1 VNSAARSFQKI
12 LRLLKS
18 HSRGSQRPDGGQAMP
33 PKRVVADIMTANP
46 VTVTPRNAIRT
57 AVNLMREGGFRR
69 LPVVDRGRL
78 VGIITDRDLRRA
90 ANSPFVVREQW
101 YDNFILDHIEV
112 GSCMTPNP
120 ITVEP
125 GLTVAEVAQVMRN
138 NKIGGLPVVTDG
150 QLVGIVTDTDLLDFL
165 IELLEH
171 TAAPA

>member
-1 VNSAARSFQKI
+1 
-12 LRLLKS
+12 
-18 HSRGSQRPDGGQAMP
+18 MP
-33 PKRVVADIMTANP
+33 PKRVVADIMTPNP

-120 ITVEP
+120 ITIEP
-125 GLTVAEVAQVMRN
+125 NKTVAEAAQVMRN
-138 NKIGGLPVVTDG
+138 HKIGGLPVVSDG
-150 QLVGIVTDTDLLDFL
+150 QLIGIVTDTDLLDFL
-165 IELLEH
+165 IELLEPG
-171 TAAPA
+171 TVPA

>member
-1 VNSAARSFQKI
+1 MRT
-12 LRLLKS
+12 
-18 HSRGSQRPDGGQAMP
+18 
-33 PKRVVADIMTANP
+33 KRVVADIMKSNP

-57 AVNLMREGGFRR
+57 AINLMREGGYRR

-120 ITVEP
+120 LTTEP
-125 GLTVAEVAQVMRN
+125 AVPIADAARLMRN
-138 NKIGGLPVVTDG
+138 HKIGGLPVVTDG
-150 QLVGIVTDTDLLDFL
+150 QLVGIITETDLLDFL
-165 IELLEH
+165 IELLAGEPG
-171 TAAPA
+171 PA

>member
-1 VNSAARSFQKI
+1 MV
-12 LRLLKS
+12 
-18 HSRGSQRPDGGQAMP
+18 PMP
-33 PKRVVADIMTANP
+33 VVADIMTPNP
-46 VTVTPRNAIRT
+46 LTVTPRNAIRT

-120 ITVEP
+120 LTIAP
-125 GLTVAEVAQVMRN
+125 AATVAEAARLMRD
-138 NKIGGLPVVTDG
+138 NKIGGLPVLADG
-150 QLVGIVTDTDLLDFL
+150 QLVGILTETDLLNFL
-165 IELLEH
+165 IELLEKQLVLR
-171 TAAPA
+171 

>member
-1 VNSAARSFQKI
+1 MHLPFKI
-12 LRLLKS
+12 YS
-18 HSRGSQRPDGGQAMP
+18 TSSGGRAMRA
-33 PKRVVADIMTANP
+33 KRVVADIMVSNP

-57 AVNLMREGGFRR
+57 AINLMREGGYRR

-120 ITVEP
+120 LTIEP
-125 GLTVAEVAQVMRN
+125 NAPIADAARVMRN
-138 NKIGGLPVVTDG
+138 HKIGGLPVVTDG
-150 QLVGIVTDTDLLDFL
+150 QLVGIITETDLLDFL
-165 IELLEH
+165 IELLAGELV
-171 TAAPA
+171 PA

>member
-1 VNSAARSFQKI
+1 MPLK
-12 LRLLKS
+12 RL
-18 HSRGSQRPDGGQAMP
+18 
-33 PKRVVADIMTANP
+33 VADIMTPNP

-57 AVNLMREGGFRR
+57 AINLMREGGYRR

-120 ITVEP
+120 LTVEP
-125 GLTVAEVAQVMRN
+125 SASIAEAARLMRN
-138 NKIGGLPVVTDG
+138 HKIGGLPVVADG
-150 QLVGIVTDTDLLDFL
+150 QLAGIVTETDLLDFI
-165 IELLEH
+165 IEIL
-171 TAAPA
+171 AAETEPA

>member
-1 VNSAARSFQKI
+1 MPFK
-12 LRLLKS
+12 RL
-18 HSRGSQRPDGGQAMP
+18 
-33 PKRVVADIMTANP
+33 VADIMTSNP

-57 AVNLMREGGFRR
+57 AINLMREGGYRR

-120 ITVEP
+120 LTIEP
-125 GLTVAEVAQVMRN
+125 STLIAEAARMMRN
-138 NKIGGLPVVTDG
+138 HKIGGLPVVEEG
-150 QLVGIVTDTDLLDFL
+150 QLVGIVTETDLLDFL
-165 IELLEH
+165 ISLL
-171 TAAPA
+171 ADQAVPA

>member
-1 VNSAARSFQKI
+1 MPAK
-12 LRLLKS
+12 RL
-18 HSRGSQRPDGGQAMP
+18 
-33 PKRVVADIMTANP
+33 VADIMTPSP

-57 AVNLMREGGFRR
+57 AINLMREGGYRR

-120 ITVEP
+120 LTIESTVSI
-125 GLTVAEVAQVMRN
+125 AEAARMMRN
-138 NKIGGLPVVTDG
+138 HKIGGLPVVNDG
-150 QLVGIVTDTDLLDFL
+150 QLVGIVTETDLLDFL
-165 IELLEH
+165 IELL
-171 TAAPA
+171 ADQAVPA

>member
-1 VNSAARSFQKI
+1 
-12 LRLLKS
+12 
-18 HSRGSQRPDGGQAMP
+18 MP
-33 PKRVVADIMTANP
+33 SKRVVADIMTANP

-120 ITVEP
+120 LTIEP
-125 GLTVAEVAQVMRN
+125 NAAIAEAARVMRN
-138 NKIGGLPVVTDG
+138 HKIGGLPVVADG

-171 TAAPA
+171 ETVPD

>member
-1 VNSAARSFQKI
+1 
-12 LRLLKS
+12 
-18 HSRGSQRPDGGQAMP
+18 MP
-33 PKRVVADIMTANP
+33 TKRVVADIMTANP

-120 ITVEP
+120 ITVAP
-125 GLTVAEVAQVMRN
+125 NAPIAEAARLMRN
-138 NKIGGLPVVTDG
+138 HKIGGLPVIADG

-165 IELLEH
+165 IELLESE
-171 TAAPA
+171 TAPA

>member
-1 VNSAARSFQKI
+1 
-12 LRLLKS
+12 
-18 HSRGSQRPDGGQAMP
+18 
-33 PKRVVADIMTANP
+33 MTPNP

-57 AVNLMREGGFRR
+57 AINLMREGGYRR

-120 ITVEP
+120 
-125 GLTVAEVAQVMRN
+125 LTIAPSASIAEAARLMRN
-138 NKIGGLPVVTDG
+138 HKIGGLPVMADS
-150 QLVGIVTDTDLLDFL
+150 QLVGIITETNLLDFL
-165 IELLEH
+165 IEILVAE
-171 TAAPA
+171 AEPA

>member
-1 VNSAARSFQKI
+1 MRA
-12 LRLLKS
+12 
-18 HSRGSQRPDGGQAMP
+18 
-33 PKRVVADIMTANP
+33 KRVVADIMKSNP

-57 AVNLMREGGFRR
+57 AINLMREGGYRR

-120 ITVEP
+120 LTIEP
-125 GLTVAEVAQVMRN
+125 TAPIADAARLMRN
-138 NKIGGLPVVTDG
+138 HKIGGLPVVTDG
-150 QLVGIVTDTDLLDFL
+150 QLVGIITETDLLDFL
-165 IELLEH
+165 IELLAGEPV
-171 TAAPA
+171 PA

>member
-1 VNSAARSFQKI
+1 
-12 LRLLKS
+12 
-18 HSRGSQRPDGGQAMP
+18 MP
-33 PKRVVADIMTANP
+33 AVADIMTPNP

-57 AVNLMREGGFRR
+57 AVNLMREVGCRR

-120 ITVEP
+120 LTIQP
-125 GLTVAEVAQVMRN
+125 GASICEAARLMRDH
-138 NKIGGLPVVTDG
+138 KVGGLPVVADG
-150 QLVGIVTDTDLLDFL
+150 QLVGIITETDLLNFL
-165 IELLEH
+165 IETLEREQQRGLLMS
-171 TAAPA
+171 APH

>member
-1 VNSAARSFQKI
+1 
-12 LRLLKS
+12 
-18 HSRGSQRPDGGQAMP
+18 
-33 PKRVVADIMTANP
+33 MTPNP

-57 AVNLMREGGFRR
+57 AVNLMREVGCRR

-120 ITVEP
+120 LTIHP
-125 GLTVAEVAQVMRN
+125 GASICEAARLMRDH
-138 NKIGGLPVVTDG
+138 KVGGLPVVTDG
-150 QLVGIVTDTDLLDFL
+150 QLVGIITETDLLNFL
-165 IELLEH
+165 IETLEKEQQRELLMS
-171 TAAPA
+171 APH

>member
-1 VNSAARSFQKI
+1 M
-12 LRLLKS
+12 
-18 HSRGSQRPDGGQAMP
+18 GAMP
-33 PKRVVADIMTANP
+33 VVSNIMTPNP
-46 VTVTPRNAIRT
+46 LTVTPRNAIRT

-120 ITVEP
+120 VTISPTEP
-125 GLTVAEVAQVMRN
+125 VAEAARLMRN
-138 NKIGGLPVVTDG
+138 HKIGGLPVVSEG
-150 QLVGIVTDTDLLDFL
+150 QLIGIVTETDLLDFL
-165 IELLEH
+165 IRILERESA
-171 TAAPA
+171 TV

>member
-1 VNSAARSFQKI
+1 
-12 LRLLKS
+12 
-18 HSRGSQRPDGGQAMP
+18 MP
-33 PKRVVADIMTANP
+33 LKRVVADIMTANP

-57 AVNLMREGGFRR
+57 AVNRMREGGFRR
-69 LPVVDRGRL
+69 LPVVERGRL

-120 ITVEP
+120 LTIGP
-125 GLTVAEVAQVMRN
+125 GDSIAEAARVMRN
-138 NKIGGLPVVTDG
+138 HKIGGLPVIADN

-165 IELLEH
+165 IELLELE
-171 TAAPA
+171 AVPA

>member
-1 VNSAARSFQKI
+1 MRA
-12 LRLLKS
+12 
-18 HSRGSQRPDGGQAMP
+18 
-33 PKRVVADIMTANP
+33 KRVVADIMKSNP

-57 AVNLMREGGFRR
+57 AINLMREGGYRR

-120 ITVEP
+120 LTIEP
-125 GLTVAEVAQVMRN
+125 NAPIADAARLMRN
-138 NKIGGLPVVTDG
+138 HKIGGLPVVTDG
-150 QLVGIVTDTDLLDFL
+150 QLVGIITETDLLDFL
-165 IELLEH
+165 IGLLAGEPV
-171 TAAPA
+171 PA

>member
-1 VNSAARSFQKI
+1 
-12 LRLLKS
+12 
-18 HSRGSQRPDGGQAMP
+18 
-33 PKRVVADIMTANP
+33 MTPNP
-46 VTVTPRNAIRT
+46 LTVTPRNAIRT

-120 ITVEP
+120 LTIEP
-125 GLTVAEVAQVMRN
+125 SAPIAEAARLMRDH
-138 NKIGGLPVVTDG
+138 KIGGLPVLSDG
-150 QLVGIVTDTDLLDFL
+150 QLVGIVTETDLLDFL
-165 IELLEH
+165 IELLERELV
-171 TAAPA
+171 TR

>member
-1 VNSAARSFQKI
+1 MPSK
-12 LRLLKS
+12 RL
-18 HSRGSQRPDGGQAMP
+18 
-33 PKRVVADIMTANP
+33 VADIMTPNP

-57 AVNLMREGGFRR
+57 AINLMREGGYRR

-120 ITVEP
+120 LTIEP
-125 GLTVAEVAQVMRN
+125 ATPIAEAARMMRRR
-138 NKIGGLPVVTDG
+138 
-150 QLVGIVTDTDLLDFL
+150 
-165 IELLEH
+165 
-171 TAAPA
+171 

>member
-1 VNSAARSFQKI
+1 
-12 LRLLKS
+12 
-18 HSRGSQRPDGGQAMP
+18 MP
-33 PKRVVADIMTANP
+33 PKRVVADIMTSNP

-120 ITVEP
+120 ITIEP
-125 GLTVAEVAQVMRN
+125 NVLIAEAARVMRN
-138 NKIGGLPVVTDG
+138 HKIGGMPVIADG
-150 QLVGIVTDTDLLDFL
+150 QLMGILTDTDLLDFL

-171 TAAPA
+171 DAVPA

>member
-1 VNSAARSFQKI
+1 M
-12 LRLLKS
+12 LLK
-18 HSRGSQRPDGGQAMP
+18 RL
-33 PKRVVADIMTANP
+33 VADIMTPNP

-57 AVNLMREGGFRR
+57 AINLMREGGYRR

-120 ITVEP
+120 LTIEP
-125 GLTVAEVAQVMRN
+125 TASIAEAARLMRN
-138 NKIGGLPVVTDG
+138 HKIGGLPVIADG
-150 QLVGIVTDTDLLDFL
+150 HLLGIITETDLLDFL
-165 IELLEH
+165 IEIL
-171 TAAPA
+171 APEAMPA

>member
-1 VNSAARSFQKI
+1 
-12 LRLLKS
+12 
-18 HSRGSQRPDGGQAMP
+18 MP
-33 PKRVVADIMTANP
+33 LKRVVADIMTANP

-120 ITVEP
+120 LTIEP
-125 GLTVAEVAQVMRN
+125 GVSIAEAARVMRN
-138 NKIGGLPVVTDG
+138 HKIGGLPVIADS
-150 QLVGIVTDTDLLDFL
+150 QLVGIITDTDLLDFL
-165 IELLEH
+165 LELLEH
-171 TAAPA
+171 EAVPA